1 MNSNIRDRF
10 PHRWLTAILAA
21 VVVLAAACGP
31 GAPAAAPAVP
41 TDWPQSN
48 HDLANTRLASG
59 SPISSANVHQLG
71 VDWTFKVGGSSVF
84 GVLGTSPIVVNHVVY
99 LQDLNSNV
107 YAIDLNTGKLVWQK
121 LYNASN
127 LGPNGAAY
135 DNGMVFV
142 SSEVHTVAAL
152 DAKTGTEVWS
162 RQIAPPLQQISEQ
175 LTAHSG
181 TVYVS
186 TVDFEVKQPQDGT
199 GKGTIHALDEHTGND
214 LWTFDTVK
222 DGNLWGNP
230 LINSGGGAWYPPAI
244 DTATGTTYW
253 GTNNAAP
260 WPGIKGYPNGS
271 SRPAPNL
278 YTESEI
284 ALDRSGNLI
293 WYNQPKPFDLFD
305 ADFQISPIL
314 TTATMGGSSRK
325 IVIGAGK
332 GGYVIA
338 FDRATG
344 SQIWKTPVG
353 VHQNDGLTAI
363 PAGQT
368 VTVYPGIFGGVETP
382 MASANGVVYVPVA
395 NLPTNFTDTTFA
407 LPNPSTGTGEL
418 DAIDVNTG
426 RILWTSKLDSEDFG
440 SAVVAG
446 DLVFTSTFTGKVL
459 GFSRASGK
467 QVWSWQAPGGINGF
481 LAAAGDRLL
490 VPVGLGA
497 RPILVS
503 LKLGATGTIP
513 GATATTTPTPSPS
526 SSCTPSTTALCIS
539 TSNQGNG
546 LSFNT
551 NQLTASAGA
560 RVTVTYTNDS
570 AIPHN
575 WHIFDGANA
584 STPSIASTSIK
595 AGPNDVESVSF
606 AVPSSPGRYFF
617 QCDVHPTLMTGFLVV
632 N

>member
-1 MNSNIRDRF
+1 MIKPFSS
-10 PHRWLTAILAA
+10 TATTG
-21 VVVLAAACGP
+21 VVLAIAIVVAACGP
-31 GAPAAAPAVP
+31 GTPAATGSVP
-41 TDWPQSN
+41 SDWPQAN
-48 HDLANTRLASG
+48 HDYANTRVATG
-59 SPISSANVHQLG
+59 TPISSANVRQLG
-71 VDWTFKVGGSSVF
+71 VDWTFKVIGSSRF
-84 GVLGTSPIVVNHVVY
+84 GALGTSPIVVNHVVY

-121 LYNASN
+121 LYKASN
-127 LGPNGAAY
+127 EGPNGAGY

-142 SSEVHTVAAL
+142 TSDNHTVAAL

-162 RQIAPPLQQISEQ
+162 KRIAAPLQQINQQ
-175 LTAHSG
+175 LVAHSG

-186 TVDFEVKQPQDGT
+186 TVDFETKQPQDGS

-271 SRPAPNL
+271 SRQAPNL

-284 ALDRSGNLI
+284 ALDRSGNLL

-314 TTATMGGSSRK
+314 TTATIGGSSRK

-353 VHQNDGLTAI
+353 AHENDGLTAI

-368 VTVYPGIFGGVETP
+368 VTVLPGIFGGVETP

-395 NLPTNFTDTTFA
+395 NLQTNFTDTSFT

-440 SAVVAG
+440 SVVVAG
-446 DLVFTSTFTGKVL
+446 DLVFTSTFNGKVL
-459 GFSRASGK
+459 AFNRTSGK
-467 QVWSWQAPGGINGF
+467 PVWSWQAPGGINGF

-497 RPILVS
+497 TPMLVS
-503 LKLGATGTIP
+503 LKLGAAGTIAS
-513 GATATTTPTPSPS
+513 ATATAAPTPS
-526 SSCTPSTTALCIS
+526 SSCTPSTTSLCIS

-546 LSFNT
+546 LSFNA
-551 NQLTASAGA
+551 NQLSAAAGA
-560 RVTVTYTNDS
+560 QVTLTYTNDS
-570 AIPHN
+570 AIPHD
-575 WHIFDGANA
+575 WHLFDGADA
-584 STPSIASTSIK
+584 SAVSIASTGIK
-595 AGPNDVESVSF
+595 AGPNDVETVSF
-606 AVPSSPGRYFF
+606 AVPSTPGRYFF
-617 QCDVHPTLMTGFLVV
+617 RCDVHPTLMTGFLVV
-632 N
+632 R

>member
-1 MNSNIRDRF
+1 MIKPFSS
-10 PHRWLTAILAA
+10 TATTGVFLAIA
-21 VVVLAAACGP
+21 IVVAACGP
-31 GAPAAAPAVP
+31 GTPAARGSAPS
-41 TDWPQSN
+41 DWPQAN
-48 HDLANTRLASG
+48 HDYANTRVATG
-59 SPISSANVHQLG
+59 TPITSTNVRQLG
-71 VDWTFKVGGSSVF
+71 IDWTFKVSGSSRF

-142 SSEVHTVAAL
+142 SSEAHTVAAL

-162 RQIAPPLQQISEQ
+162 KQIAPPLQQISQQ

-186 TVDFEVKQPQDGT
+186 TIDFETKQPQDGS

-214 LWTFDTVK
+214 LWTFDTIK

-284 ALDRSGNLI
+284 ALDRSGNLL

-314 TTATMGGSSRK
+314 TTATIGGSSRK

-368 VTVYPGIFGGVETP
+368 VTVLPGIFGGVETP

-395 NLPTNFTDTTFA
+395 NLQTNFTDTAYT

-426 RILWTSKLDSEDFG
+426 RILWASKLDSEDFG
-440 SAVVAG
+440 SVVVAG
-446 DLVFTSTFTGKVL
+446 DLVFTSTFNGKVL
-459 GFSRASGK
+459 AFNRTSGK

-497 RPILVS
+497 TPMLVS
-503 LKLGATGTIP
+503 LKLGAAGTIAS
-513 GATATTTPTPSPS
+513 ATATVTPTLS
-526 SSCTPSTTALCIS
+526 SSCTPSTTSLCIS

-546 LSFNT
+546 LSFNAD
-551 NQLTASAGA
+551 QLSAAAGA
-560 RVTVTYTNDS
+560 HVTLTYTNDS
-570 AIPHN
+570 AIPHD
-575 WHIFDGANA
+575 WHLFDGADA
-584 STPSIASTSIK
+584 SAASIASTGIK
-595 AGPNDVESVSF
+595 AGPNDVETVSF
-606 AVPSSPGRYFF
+606 AVPSTPGRYFF
-617 QCDVHPTLMTGFLVV
+617 RCDVHPTLMTGFLVV
-632 N
+632 R

>member
-1 MNSNIRDRF
+1 
-10 PHRWLTAILAA
+10 
-21 VVVLAAACGP
+21 
-31 GAPAAAPAVP
+31 
-41 TDWPQSN
+41 
-48 HDLANTRLASG
+48 
-59 SPISSANVHQLG
+59 
-71 VDWTFKVGGSSVF
+71 
-84 GVLGTSPIVVNHVVY
+84 
-99 LQDLNSNV
+99 
-107 YAIDLNTGKLVWQK
+107 
-121 LYNASN
+121 
-127 LGPNGAAY
+127 
-135 DNGMVFV
+135 
-142 SSEVHTVAAL
+142 
-152 DAKTGTEVWS
+152 KTGTEVWS
-162 RQIAPPLQQISEQ
+162 KQIAPPLQQISQQ
-175 LTAHSG
+175 LTAHSS

-186 TVDFEVKQPQDGT
+186 TVDFETKQPQDGT
-199 GKGTIHALDEHTGND
+199 GKGTIHALDERTGND
-214 LWTFDTVK
+214 LWTFDTIK

-284 ALDRSGNLI
+284 ALDRSGNLL

-314 TTATMGGSSRK
+314 TTATIGGSSRK

-363 PAGQT
+363 PVGQT
-368 VTVYPGIFGGVETP
+368 VTVLPGIFGGVETP

-395 NLPTNFTDTTFA
+395 NLQTNFTDTGYT

-426 RILWTSKLDSEDFG
+426 RILWASKLDSEDFG
-440 SAVVAG
+440 SVVVAG
-446 DLVFTSTFTGKVL
+446 DLVFTSTFNGKVL
-459 GFSRASGK
+459 AFNRTSGK

-497 RPILVS
+497 TPMLVS
-503 LKLGATGTIP
+503 LKLGAAGTIAS
-513 GATATTTPTPSPS
+513 ATATVTPTLS
-526 SSCTPSTTALCIS
+526 SSCTPSTTSLCIS

-546 LSFNT
+546 LSFNAD
-551 NQLTASAGA
+551 QLSAAAGA
-560 RVTVTYTNDS
+560 HVTLTYTNDS
-570 AIPHN
+570 AIPHD
-575 WHIFDGANA
+575 WHLFDGADA
-584 STPSIASTSIK
+584 SAASIASTGIK

-606 AVPSSPGRYFF
+606 AVPSTPGRYFF
-617 QCDVHPTLMTGFLVV
+617 RCDVHPTLMTGFLVV
-632 N
+632 R

>member
-1 MNSNIRDRF
+1 MSRRF
-10 PHRWLTAILAA
+10 SSTAVAGALLAIAIL
-21 VVVLAAACGP
+21 VTSCGP
-31 GAPAAAPAVP
+31 FAPAATPPVS
-41 TDWPQSN
+41 TDWPQAN
-48 HDLANTRLASG
+48 HDYSNTRVAAG
-59 SPISSANVHQLG
+59 SPISSANVRQLG
-71 VDWTFKVGGSSVF
+71 VDWTFKVGGTSRF

-99 LQDLNSNV
+99 LQDLNSNT

-121 LYNASN
+121 LYNANN

-135 DNGMVFV
+135 DNGKVFV
-142 SSEVHTVAAL
+142 SSDIHTVAAL

-162 RQIAPPLQQISEQ
+162 KRIAPPLQQISEQ
-175 LTAHSG
+175 LTVHSG

-186 TVDFEVKQPQDGT
+186 TVDFEATQPQDGT
-199 GKGTIHALDEHTGND
+199 GKGTIHALDEKTGND

-222 DGNLWGNP
+222 DGYLWGNP

-260 WPGIKGYPNGS
+260 WPGVKGYPNGS

-284 ALDRSGNLI
+284 ALDRSGNLL
-293 WYNQPKPFDLFD
+293 WYNQSKPFDLFD

-314 TTATMGGSSRK
+314 TTATTGGSSRK

-353 VHQNDGLTAI
+353 MHQNDALTAI

-368 VTVYPGIFGGVETP
+368 LTVLPGIFGGVETP

-395 NLPTNFTDTTFA
+395 NLQTTFTDTAFT

-418 DAIDVNTG
+418 DAIEVNTG
-426 RILWTSKLDSEDFG
+426 RILWSSKLDSEAFG
-440 SAVVAG
+440 SSVVAG
-446 DLVFTSTFTGKVL
+446 DLVFTATFTGKVL
-459 GFSRASGK
+459 ALNRTSGK

-481 LAAAGDRLL
+481 LAVAGDRLL
-490 VPVGLGA
+490 IPVGLGA
-497 RPILVS
+497 TPMLVS
-503 LKLGATGTIP
+503 LKLGSAGTIP
-513 GATATTTPTPSPS
+513 SPTVTAAPTASAS
-526 SSCTPSTTALCIS
+526 ASCTPSPTTLCIS
-539 TSNQGNG
+539 TSNQANG

-551 NQLTASAGA
+551 NQLSAA
-560 RVTVTYTNDS
+560 AATRVTLTYTNDS

-575 WHIFDGANA
+575 WHLFDGADA
-584 STPSIASTSIK
+584 SAMSIATTAIK
-595 AGPNDVESVSF
+595 AGPHDVETVSF
-606 AVPSSPGRYFF
+606 AVPSTPGRYFF
-617 QCDVHPTLMTGFLVV
+617 HCDVHPTLMTGFLVV
-632 N
+632 S

>member
-1 MNSNIRDRF
+1 MNSNIRDPF

-21 VVVLAAACGP
+21 VVVFAVACAP

-48 HDLANTRLASG
+48 HDLANTRVAAG
-59 SPISSANVHQLG
+59 SPISSANVHRLG
-71 VDWTFKVGGSSVF
+71 VDWTFNVKGTLRF
-84 GVLGTSPIVVNHVVY
+84 GVIATSPVIVGRTVY
-99 LQDLNSNV
+99 LQDLKSNV
-107 YAIDLNTGKLVWQK
+107 YAIDLDTGKLVWQK
-121 LYNASN
+121 LYDAAS
-127 LGPNGAAY
+127 LGPNGAGY
-135 DNGMVFV
+135 DNGVVFV
-142 SSEVHTVAAL
+142 SSDPQTVAAL
-152 DAKTGTEVWS
+152 DAKSGAEVWS
-162 RQIAPPLQQISEQ
+162 KRIAPPLQQITEQ
-175 LTAHSG
+175 LTAHNG

-244 DTATGTTYW
+244 DTASGTTYW

-271 SRPAPNL
+271 SRPVPNL

-284 ALDRSGNLI
+284 ALDRSGNLL

-314 TTATMGGSSRK
+314 TTAAIGGSSRK

-368 VTVYPGIFGGVETP
+368 VTVFPGIFGGVETP
-382 MASANGVVYVPVA
+382 MALASGVVYVPVV
-395 NLPTNFTDTTFA
+395 NLPTDFTDTGLTVPKFT
-407 LPNPSTGTGEL
+407 TGTGEL
-418 DAIDVNTG
+418 DAIDVNSG
-426 RILWTSKLDSEDFG
+426 RILWTSKLDSLAVG
-440 SAVVAG
+440 SALVAG
-446 DLVFTSTFTGKVL
+446 DLVFTSTFNGKVL
-459 GFSRASGK
+459 AFNRTSGK
-467 QVWSWQAPGGINGF
+467 EVWSWQAPGGINGF
-481 LAAAGDRLL
+481 ITAAADRLF

-497 RPILVS
+497 TPMLVT
-503 LKLGATGTIP
+503 LKLGATGAI
-513 GATATTTPTPSPS
+513 ATAPSTSRPAI
-526 SSCTPSTTALCIS
+526 SSCVPSATTLCIS
-539 TSNQGNG
+539 TPNQGSG
-546 LSFNT
+546 LAFNT

-560 RVTVTYTNDS
+560 HVTLTYTNETS
-570 AIPHN
+570 IPHN
-575 WHIFDGANA
+575 WHLFDGASA
-584 STPSIASTSIK
+584 SSMSIASTSIK
-595 AGPNDVESVSF
+595 AGPNDVETVSF
-606 AVPSSPGRYFF
+606 TAPSNPGRYFF
-617 QCDVHPTLMTGFLVV
+617 QCDVHPTLMTGYLVV

>member
-1 MNSNIRDRF
+1 MIKPFSS
-10 PHRWLTAILAA
+10 TATTGVFLAIA
-21 VVVLAAACGP
+21 IVVAACGP
-31 GAPAAAPAVP
+31 GTPAARGSAPS
-41 TDWPQSN
+41 DWPQAN
-48 HDLANTRLASG
+48 HDYANTRVATG
-59 SPISSANVHQLG
+59 TPISSANVRQLG
-71 VDWTFKVGGSSVF
+71 VDWTFKVSGSSRF

-107 YAIDLNTGKLVWQK
+107 YAIDLNSGKLVWQK

-135 DNGMVFV
+135 DNSMVFV
-142 SSEVHTVAAL
+142 SSDLHTVAAL

-162 RQIAPPLQQISEQ
+162 KQIAPPLQQISQQ

-186 TVDFEVKQPQDGT
+186 TVDFETKQPQDGS

-284 ALDRSGNLI
+284 ALDRSGNLL

-314 TTATMGGSSRK
+314 TTATIGGSSRK

-363 PAGQT
+363 PVGQT
-368 VTVYPGIFGGVETP
+368 VTVLPGIFGGVETP

-395 NLPTNFTDTTFA
+395 NLQTNFTDTGYT

-426 RILWTSKLDSEDFG
+426 RILWASKLDSEDFG
-440 SAVVAG
+440 SVVVAG
-446 DLVFTSTFTGKVL
+446 DLVFTSTFNGKVL
-459 GFSRASGK
+459 AFNRTSGK

-497 RPILVS
+497 TPMLVS
-503 LKLGATGTIP
+503 LKLGAAGTIAS
-513 GATATTTPTPSPS
+513 ATATVTPTLS
-526 SSCTPSTTALCIS
+526 SSCTPSTTSLCIS

-546 LSFNT
+546 LSFNAD
-551 NQLTASAGA
+551 QLSAAAGA
-560 RVTVTYTNDS
+560 HVTLTYTNDS
-570 AIPHN
+570 AIPHD
-575 WHIFDGANA
+575 WHLFDGADA
-584 STPSIASTSIK
+584 SAASIASTGIK

-606 AVPSSPGRYFF
+606 AVPSTPGRYFF
-617 QCDVHPTLMTGFLVV
+617 RCDVHPTLMTGFLVV
-632 N
+632 R

>member
-1 MNSNIRDRF
+1 MIKPFSS
-10 PHRWLTAILAA
+10 TATTGVFLAIA
-21 VVVLAAACGP
+21 IVVAACGP
-31 GAPAAAPAVP
+31 GTPSATGSVP
-41 TDWPQSN
+41 SDWPQAN
-48 HDLANTRLASG
+48 HDYANTRVATG
-59 SPISSANVHQLG
+59 TPISSANVRQLG
-71 VDWTFKVGGSSVF
+71 VDWTFKVSGSSRF

-135 DNGMVFV
+135 DNGRVFV
-142 SSEVHTVAAL
+142 SSDIHAVAAL

-162 RQIAPPLQQISEQ
+162 KQIAPPMQQISQ
-175 LTAHSG
+175 QVTAHSG

-186 TVDFEVKQPQDGT
+186 TVDFEDKEPQDGT

-284 ALDRSGNLI
+284 ALDRSGNLL

-314 TTATMGGSSRK
+314 ATAAIGGSSRK

-353 VHQNDGLTAI
+353 VHQNDDLTAI

-368 VTVYPGIFGGVETP
+368 VTVFPGIFGGVETP

-395 NLPTNFTDTTFA
+395 NLQTNFTDTAFT

-418 DAIDVNTG
+418 DAINVNTG
-426 RILWTSKLDSEDFG
+426 RILWTSKLDSADFG
-440 SAVVAG
+440 SVVVAG
-446 DLVFTSTFTGKVL
+446 DLVFTSTFDGKVL
-459 GFSRASGK
+459 AFNRTSGK

-497 RPILVS
+497 TPMLVS
-503 LKLGATGTIP
+503 LKLGAAGTIAS
-513 GATATTTPTPSPS
+513 ATATATPSAS
-526 SSCTPSTTALCIS
+526 SSCTPSTIALCIS

-546 LSFNT
+546 LAFNT
-551 NQLTASAGA
+551 NQLSAAAGA
-560 RVTVTYTNDS
+560 HVTLTYTNDS

-575 WHIFDGANA
+575 WHLFDGSDA
-584 STPSIASTSIK
+584 SAASIASTGIK
-595 AGPNDVESVSF
+595 GGPNDVETVSF
-606 AVPSSPGRYFF
+606 AVPSTPGRYFF
-617 QCDVHPTLMTGFLVV
+617 RCDVHPTLMTGFLVV
-632 N
+632 R